1 MKIAK
6 FHFELEDGSPLVL
19 SYKLQDN
26 SLTPKWI
33 DIVNRRKLENVS
45 KDSLELKIQN
55 KIQDDL
61 PNLLEKLN
69 NIIFEINKYYDKQLP
84 LFVST
89 DELDHQILNYLH
101 EEFELY
107 GERHAAMSNHYMDPR
122 PDMDP
127 NVWPGIGFKKE
138 FHKLWLNL
146 NQWIHITERAM
157 LDYDHPNFSCLIQ
170 YVPFEE
176 HGAQIT
182 TEDKLFLN
190 HSPKWGQL
198 YLGYNTL
205 GKDYWHAFIDDDKRV
220 VINNQIKVQQYLSS
234 EVWLNFSKDI
244 YNTAN
249 QFELSFYN
257 WWKTLDVPYVD
268 IDELA
273 LGRYYLGEIMFDK
286 TFLDFHTSYEDWLV
300 PDSDIRKDWNLRVF
314 RKIANATGIEIINE

>member
-138 FHKLWLNL
+138 FHQLWLDL
-146 NQWIHITERAM
+146 NQWIHITESAIEEI
-157 LDYDHPNFSCLIQ
+157 DWPNFSCLVQ
-170 YVPFEE
+170 YLPFEE
-176 HGAQIT
+176 KGAKI
-182 TEDKLFLN
+182 EEVDKLFLN
-190 HSPKWGQL
+190 HSPNWGQL

-205 GKDYWHAFIDDDKRV
+205 GKDYMHAYGDNDQRV
-220 VINNQIKVQQYLSS
+220 IINNQVKIQEYLSS
-234 EVWLNFSKDI
+234 EVWLNFSQNINNAGKK
-244 YNTAN
+244 
-249 QFELSFYN
+249 FELNFYN
-257 WWKTLDVPYVD
+257 WWKTLGIPFID
-268 IDELA
+268 INKLS
-273 LGRYYLGEIMFDK
+273 LGRYYLGEIIIDN
-286 TFLDFHTSYEDWLV
+286 TFLNIHPVHEDWLV
-300 PDSDIRKDWNLRVF
+300 PDSDLRRDWNLKVF
-314 RKIANATGIEIINE
+314 RKIVAATGIEIVNE